1 MGATGFRCSKPQRG
15 LLVHPRGKP
24 LGQQPPSPMVLIDLV
39 RCCHRS
45 KPASRDPKDAA
56 RKRRPA
62 LDCSRPPALFSFEGR
77 SRNARHRCR
86 CRRLCVRSAQ
96 PAQSGDC
103 TSSESEDSILCRATL
118 LQSHGSICFGLRIAS
133 VAVGLRPKS
142 QSTIRVP
149 RDTAAMQCRIDLL
162 PLVDPPCRHRHGVN
176 PDCRT
181 VARTVADGLHQP

>member
-45 KPASRDPKDAA
+45 KPASCGPKDAA

-86 CRRLCVRSAQ
+86 CRSLCVRSAQ
-96 PAQSGDC
+96 PARSKDHA
-103 TSSESEDSILCRATL
+103 SYESEDSILCRATL
-118 LQSHGSICFGLRIAS
+118 LQSHGSSCVGPRIAS
-133 VAVGLRPKS
+133 VAVWPETEISNHKS
-142 QSTIRVP
+142 STARHCSHAVSN
-149 RDTAAMQCRIDLL
+149 RFVAA
-162 PLVDPPCRHRHGVN
+162 CRHALPSPAWRQPGLSN
-176 PDCRT
+176 GRT
-181 VARTVADGLHQP
+181 DRR